1 MLFFSDNFLK
11 YIWKKSKFGGK
22 PPLISHFGE
31 EKDSFTASGIPPGR
45 ASGKKVFSLKL
56 FLKKIL
62 VILQIYT
69 YFHLWWI
76 MIMMVYGHTIFRH
89 QYMSCQS
96 TWYCFVE
103 PFPAIGFQLPSKQLP
118 LRPPAECTLWQ
129 PTRSLLTSR
138 NVTRRHSWT
147 LDSPFR
153 EKVSRPS
160 IITVAAWPW
169 GHRLLVLQASVQMSR
184 SPSSPWHQN
193 DAGDPQ
199 CHQLHGWRCP
209 QQYFDFPLQTYSNSI
224 WHRGFVSSSCLM
236 TLLRVRVFPFSTPQ
250 KCRSGAA

>member
-1 MLFFSDNFLK
+1 
-11 YIWKKSKFGGK
+11 
-22 PPLISHFGE
+22 
-31 EKDSFTASGIPPGR
+31 
-45 ASGKKVFSLKL
+45 
-56 FLKKIL
+56 
-62 VILQIYT
+62 
-69 YFHLWWI
+69 
-76 MIMMVYGHTIFRH
+76 MVYCHTIFGY
-89 QYMSCQS
+89 QDMSCQS

-153 EKVSRPS
+153 EKVSGPS
-160 IITVAAWPW
+160 VITVAAWPW
-169 GHRLLVLQASVQMSR
+169 GHRLLVLQVSVQMSR

-224 WHRGFVSSSCLM
+224 WHGDLSAPHVWWHC
-236 TLLRVRVFPFSTPQ
+236 
-250 KCRSGAA
+250 CE

>member
-11 YIWKKSKFGGK
+11 YIWKNLSLEANLPWFHILARKR
-22 PPLISHFGE
+22 
-31 EKDSFTASGIPPGR
+31 IPSRPR
-45 ASGKKVFSLKL
+45 VFHLDELREKKVFSKAVLN
-56 FLKKIL
+56 
-62 VILQIYT
+62 IYIGYLT
-69 YFHLWWI
+69 NLYIIYFFHIWW
-76 MIMMVYGHTIFRH
+76 IMMVYCHTIFGY
-89 QYMSCQS
+89 QDMSCQS

-118 LRPPAECTLWQ
+118 LRPPAEYTLWQ

-153 EKVSRPS
+153 EKVSGPS
-160 IITVAAWPW
+160 VITVAAWPW
-169 GHRLLVLQASVQMSR
+169 GHRLLVLQVSVQMSR

-224 WHRGFVSSSCLM
+224 WHGDLSAPHVWWHC
-236 TLLRVRVFPFSTPQ
+236 
-250 KCRSGAA
+250 CE